1 METITAVGGASAPV
15 ASPAAA
21 GRPAPQGQAPPAPVA
36 LVRPFSGPRTSPR
49 PADPEQVR
57 EAVKTL
63 NDSLIKPPLEARYS
77 IDDDSRQIVIKIVN
91 QSSGEVLRQI
101 PNEAAVQMAR
111 VVAQRPPAA
120 APATLPNLLD
130 EKA

>member
-21 GRPAPQGQAPPAPVA
+21 GRPAPQAPPAPVA
-36 LVRPFSGPRTSPR
+36 LVRPFSAPRTSP
-49 PADPEQVR
+49 PAADPEQVR

-63 NDSLIKPPLEARYS
+63 NESLIKPPLEARYS

-111 VVAQRPPAA
+111 VVAQRPPEA